1 MLKINKLTCIM
12 ALVLTV
18 GCHDAFSIP
27 APKSLNK
34 APEGMVSD
42 AASFKAALK
51 TAVPGSEIVWAD
63 GEYEGVVLKMI
74 AEGTSEAPIILRAQT
89 PGKVVFKG
97 VSSITLQ
104 GSWLVAEG
112 FCFTGLDTSV
122 KGSVLTFAKGSSNC
136 HISNCKIDGK
146 SSRASDVDTKWVS
159 MYGTRN
165 EISHCTFLEKKNMG
179 CLLVVWMEDGVVPEH
194 RIADNYFYRP
204 YTNYDDNGK
213 ARNGQESIR
222 IGTSDFSMSKA
233 ACTVSGN
240 HLYRCHGE
248 RAEIISNKSCFNVY
262 TGNLFEESDGSLTL
276 RHGNDCVVRGN
287 YFLSG
292 GKSDVGGVR
301 IIGERHVVEDNYFMN
316 LTGTNYKA
324 ALCVVKG
331 ESAAE
336 LNGYW
341 TVKDCLGQPVTHP
354 LTNEWSC
361 DAQARA
367 LKTLTLFATGSPVEF
382 TFQDP
387 PPEPPSRMNCVI
399 DMEGDMIRKVE
410 FIGGCPGNT
419 QGVARLSE
427 NRPIDEVISIVDGIQ
442 CGPKPT
448 SCPDQ
453 LAQALKQIKAEAGL

>member
-1 MLKINKLTCIM
+1 M

-74 AEGTSEAPIILRAQT
+74 AEGTSGAPITLRAQT

-136 HISNCKIDGK
+136 RISNCKIDGK

-204 YTNYDDNGK
+204 YTNYDDKGK

-240 HLYRCHGE
+240 HFYRCHGE
-248 RAEIISNKSCFNVY
+248 RAEVISNKSCFNVY
-262 TGNLFEESDGSLTL
+262 TGNLFEESDGALTL
-276 RHGNDCVVRGN
+276 RHGNDCVVRVN
-287 YFLSG
+287 FFLSG

-301 IIGERHVVEDNYFMN
+301 IIGERHVVEENYFMN

-341 TVKDCLGQPVTHP
+341 TVKDCLVRNNVFVDCRYGFVINYGGRDTQDSAPQNLTISGNKLISGKSYMIPVTVLEGTP
-354 LTNEWSC
+354 A
-361 DAQARA
+361 DAVKWDGNIICGGS
-367 LKTLTLFATGSPVEF
+367 LKGVSLETVKTAPEYD
-382 TFQDP
+382 DP
-387 PPEPPSRMNCVI
+387 SGAIKNI
-399 DMEGDMIRKVE
+399 K
-410 FIGGCPGNT
+410 
-419 QGVARLSE
+419 E
-427 NRPIDEVISIVDGIQ
+427 NAGIQ
-442 CGPKPT
+442 W
-448 SCPDQ
+448 
-453 LAQALKQIKAEAGL
+453 

>member
-1 MLKINKLTCIM
+1 M

-104 GSWLVAEG
+104 GRWLVAEG

-136 HISNCKIDGK
+136 RISNCKIDGK

-194 RIADNYFYRP
+194 KIADNYFYRP
-204 YTNYDDNGK
+204 YTNYDDKGK

-240 HLYRCHGE
+240 HFYRCHGE

-262 TGNLFEESDGSLTL
+262 TGNLFEESDGALTL

-287 YFLSG
+287 FFLSG

-301 IIGERHVVEDNYFMN
+301 IIGERHVVEENYFMN

-331 ESAAE
+331 ESNAA

-341 TVKDCLGQPVTHP
+341 TVRDCLVRNNVFVDCRYGFVINYGGRDTQDSAPQNLTISGNKLISGKSYMIPVTVLEGTP
-354 LTNEWSC
+354 A
-361 DAQARA
+361 DAVKWDGNIICGGS
-367 LKTLTLFATGSPVEF
+367 LKGVSLETVKTAPEYD
-382 TFQDP
+382 DP
-387 PPEPPSRMNCVI
+387 SGAIKNI
-399 DMEGDMIRKVE
+399 K
-410 FIGGCPGNT
+410 
-419 QGVARLSE
+419 E
-427 NRPIDEVISIVDGIQ
+427 NAGIQ
-442 CGPKPT
+442 W
-448 SCPDQ
+448 
-453 LAQALKQIKAEAGL
+453 

>member
-74 AEGTSEAPIILRAQT
+74 AEGTSEAPITLRAQT

-136 HISNCKIDGK
+136 RISNCKIDGK
-146 SSRASDVDTKWVS
+146 SSKASDVDTKWVS

-240 HLYRCHGE
+240 HFYRCHGE
-248 RAEIISNKSCFNVY
+248 RAEIISNKSCFNLY
-262 TGNLFEESDGSLTL
+262 EGNLFEEGEGTLTL
-276 RHGNDCVVRGN
+276 RHGNDCTVRGN

-292 GKSDVGGVR
+292 GKSEVGGVR
-301 IIGERHVVEDNYFMN
+301 IIGERHLVEDNYFLN
-316 LTGTNYKA
+316 LTGTEYKA

-331 ESAAE
+331 ESAAA
-336 LNGYW
+336 LSGYW
-341 TVKDCLGQPVTHP
+341 TAKDCIVRNNLFVDCRQGFVINYGARDTQDSAPVN
-354 LTNEWSC
+354 LLVSGNKIISSKNYM
-361 DAQARA
+361 
-367 LKTLTLFATGSPVEF
+367 LSV
-382 TFQDP
+382 
-387 PPEPPSRMNCVI
+387 NV
-399 DMEGDMIRKVE
+399 MEGTPVDAVKWDGNIICGGSQKGISLETVKTAPEYEDRSGIISTIR
-410 FIGGCPGNT
+410 
-419 QGVARLSE
+419 E
-427 NRPIDEVISIVDGIQ
+427 NAGIRW
-442 CGPKPT
+442 
-448 SCPDQ
+448 
-453 LAQALKQIKAEAGL
+453 